1 MRAFTRRRRSFR
13 PRPHCVLSA
22 AACALL
28 MLPLASA
35 SVHAQATPETAD
47 KDLAR
52 GKRVFEGQCARC
64 HGIKGAGGT
73 GANLARPVLRYAASD
88 ENMLAIVKEGI
99 AGTAMPGNWFLTDPE
114 IRDVASYVRSLGRSE
129 AEPLPGDADVG
140 KKVYAKNDCA
150 KCHIVD
156 GVGGSLGPE
165 LTDIGA
171 RRGLDFLRG
180 AVVHP
185 GDEMALNDRG
195 YAAYPSVVVATRDG
209 RVLSGTRIN
218 EDTFTIQLRD
228 EKNRIHSLR
237 KRDLEA
243 LRRTGVSTMP
253 SYDKMF
259 SGGDV
264 DHLISYL
271 AGLRGN
277 AP

>member
-1 MRAFTRRRRSFR
+1 M
-13 PRPHCVLSA
+13 
-22 AACALL
+22 LL
-28 MLPLASA
+28 VASA
-35 SVHAQATPETAD
+35 SVRAQATPETAD
-47 KDLAR
+47 KGLAR

-64 HGIKGAGGT
+64 HGIQGTGGT
-73 GANLARPVLRYAASD
+73 GANLARPVLRNAASD
-88 ENMLAIVKEGI
+88 EDLQAIIKEGI
-99 AGTAMPGNWFLTDPE
+99 PGTAAMQGNWFLTDQE
-114 IRDVASYVRSLGRSE
+114 IRDVTRYVRSLGRNE
-129 AEPLPGDADVG
+129 AEPLPGDAELG
-140 KKVYAKNDCA
+140 RKVYAKNDCV
-150 KCHIVD
+150 KCHIVN

-185 GDEMALNDRG
+185 GDEMPLDERG
-195 YAAYPSVVVATRDG
+195 YAAYQVIVVATSDG

-228 EKNRIHSLR
+228 EKNRIHSLK
-237 KRDLEA
+237 KRDLQA
-243 LRRTGVSTMP
+243 LHRTGVSLMP
-253 SYDKMF
+253 GYDKML
-259 SGGDV
+259 SAGDV